1 MCLCVLPFAVFSH
14 LTELS
19 NDILSVALHCLQN
32 HSKWFLED
40 EINSF
45 VCVSP
50 TLERI
55 GMTPAVNYQRNLTQ
69 IEEMAVLFFFNPLNS
84 ICLGEIAYN
93 LSWHSYKIL
102 E

>member
-1 MCLCVLPFAVFSH
+1 MGVLPFVVFSH
-14 LTELS
+14 LTEFS
-19 NDILSVALHCLQN
+19 NDILCIALDCLQN
-32 HSKWFLED
+32 RSKRFLEN

-69 IEEMAVLFFFNPLNS
+69 IKEMAVSFFFNPLNS
-84 ICLGEIAYN
+84 ICLGKIVYN
-93 LSWHSYKIL
+93 LF
-102 E
+102 